1 MNNSPN
7 MPHVK
12 FQPIQSY
19 GYDVIDVCLCRFF
32 VLFKIG
38 IIFTS
43 SFYIELSDIYS
54 LYVVY

>member
-12 FQPIQSY
+12 FQPIQTY
-19 GYDVIDVCLCRFF
+19 GYDVIDVCLWRFS
-32 VLFKIG
+32 VLSKID
-38 IIFTS
+38 IIFTL
-43 SFYIELSDIYS
+43 SFYIDLLDIYS